1 MSFRSW
7 CLWGMLGLA
16 CWGLAGCG
24 GGRTAE
30 TVDEEGEPSE
40 EVAEGEET
48 AGAES
53 PSRPARR
60 PAKKP
65 KAVPN
70 LAGIPLNA
78 FGELPAGKPGAAT
91 VAAATPAAKPA
102 AMSAETPMEK
112 PAETEKPAAA
122 APAGTSDWAALMSGD
137 EVNEE
142 VKQIKLRL
150 TGSLK
155 NVGQYNTTFK
165 DVIQPDGAV
174 LVALAWAMTDGH
186 PDNVTW
192 KPKAKF
198 VRDVAGEM
206 VKAAKAPAQANYTPT
221 NEAWEKLQALLSGN
235 DPAGLPDSADKV
247 PLSEAVNRGPLMRR
261 MEKSFEY
268 MSKNIKTA
276 DGLKK
281 EKEQVIHEAS
291 LLGALTKAVA
301 ADGYTSTD
309 EDEYKGFVKELIDAS
324 MAVVGAAKQDDFSA
338 FSEAINK
345 AKNSCDKC
353 HVDYRTGG

>member
-16 CWGLAGCG
+16 GWGLAGCG
-24 GGRTAE
+24 GGRKSE
-30 TVDEEGEPSE
+30 TVDEEGETTE
-40 EVAEGEET
+40 EVAEGEATAET
-48 AGAES
+48 
-53 PSRPARR
+53 PSRLVRR

-70 LAGIPLNA
+70 LEGIPLNA
-78 FGELPAGKPGAAT
+78 FGELPTGKPGTAT
-91 VAAATPAAKPA
+91 VAAATPTTKPA
-102 AMSAETPMEK
+102 AMPAEAAMEK

-122 APAGTSDWAALMSGD
+122 AAGGTADWAALMSGD

-165 DVIQPDGAV
+165 DVVQPDGAV
-174 LVALAWAMTDGH
+174 LVVLAGAMTDGH

-206 VKAAKAPAQANYTPT
+206 VKAAKAAAQANYTPT

-247 PLSEAVNRGPLMRR
+247 PLSEVVSRGPLMRR
-261 MEKSFEY
+261 MEKSSEY
-268 MSKNIKTA
+268 LLKNIKTV
-276 DGLKK
+276 DNLKK

-291 LLGALTKAVA
+291 LLATLTKAVSV
-301 ADGYTSTD
+301 DGYPSTD

-324 MAVVGAAKQDDFSA
+324 MAAVSAAKQDDFAA
-338 FSEAINK
+338 FGDAMSK
-345 AKNSCDKC
+345 VKNSCDKC